1 MASID
6 AGLLRI
12 IDTLSVHG
20 NTVLSMQFSTW
31 NRRLRL
37 LPWLQIAALTVQ
49 QPDEVWQ
56 AVVISKPPKDKSK
69 AKKIVEKPLFALE
82 EFVLIGSSAEERVDS
97 ARKVLDFANAIR
109 TRARRIPL
117 PLFERSS
124 WILDKSKSDQQVELG
139 YELERPSQKLVYSGW
154 ALDDFKNEKLIDEVD
169 KHLPISSSRYEAYAM
184 WLSNVWSGTIRVTK
198 EAEPKKVKA
207 SGAKKE
213 KSIADRE
220 NDEDVD

>member
-1 MASID
+1 M
-6 AGLLRI
+6 
-12 IDTLSVHG
+12 
-20 NTVLSMQFSTW
+20 
-31 NRRLRL
+31 
-37 LPWLQIAALTVQ
+37 Q

-82 EFVLIGSSAEERVDS
+82 EFVLVGSSAEERVDA

-109 TRARRIPL
+109 ARARRIPL

-124 WILDKSKSDQQVELG
+124 WILDKSKSEQQVELN
-139 YELERPSQKLVYSGW
+139 YELERPSQKLVYSDW

-169 KHLPISSSRYEAYAM
+169 EHLPLSSSRYEAYAA
-184 WLSNVWSGTIRVTK
+184 WLSNIWSETVRVTK

-213 KSIADRE
+213 KSISDSE